1 MPCGLVR
8 LGRRSKQ
15 GVIVTTQPECS
26 VEEIVR
32 TAIAA
37 ACHLNVEDVRADMAF
52 EDLGLES
59 MVLVAVT
66 SRIEVECKAE
76 FLNHEMVSL
85 LKTREIGELAAL
97 ASRFIGARRGD
108 SQGAAAAPL
117 A

>member
-1 MPCGLVR
+1 MPRGLAR

-15 GVIVTTQPECS
+15 RVIVTTQPEFS
-26 VEEIVR
+26 VEEVVR
-32 TAIAA
+32 RAIAA

-66 SRIEVECKAE
+66 SRIEVECRTE

-85 LKTREIGELAAL
+85 LKTREIGELATL
-97 ASRFIGARRGD
+97 ASRFIGAKRGD
-108 SQGAAAAPL
+108 SRGVGAAPL